1 MNILLIGRL
10 YPDTFTRHINDTL
23 LLMGH
28 NVTIFQPGL
37 KIIYSNSN
45 FVKSLLV
52 LRSATYNAVSKFQF
66 INKFESNQLV
76 EIIKKN
82 KIELTIAAHDLL
94 TPDHV
99 AAIKKITKSPVVIWF
114 PDALVNFRK
123 SMFLNAEYDF
133 LFFKDPYVVEY
144 LKNILLKNSY
154 YLPECCNPVYHKPVN
169 LTEEDKSLFKCDI
182 TTAGNLYPNRAAFF
196 TNLTKY
202 DVKIWGNPAPLWMNT
217 SKIKKMI
224 MNRYVS
230 NGDKAKAFL
239 AAKIVLNNLHPGEI
253 WGVNCRAFEI
263 PACGGF
269 QIINYRRG
277 LRQLFEIDKEVV
289 AFNNYNELIEKIEY
303 YLINETERNTIAEAG
318 KIRTNK
324 DHTYEKRLKLLID
337 TVFENKK
344 GFEFAPSDY

>member
-1 MNILLIGRL
+1 MNILLIGTL

-28 NVTIFQPGL
+28 NVTVFQPGL

-94 TPDHV
+94 TPDNV

-114 PDALVNFRK
+114 PDAIINFRK
-123 SMFLNAEYDF
+123 SMFLNADYDY
-133 LFFKDPYVVEY
+133 LFFKDPYIVDY
-144 LKNILLKNSY
+144 LKNTLVKNSY
-154 YLPECCNPVYHKPVN
+154 YLPECCNPVYHKPVD
-169 LTEEDKSLFKCDI
+169 LSDDEKAIYKCDI
-182 TTAGNLYPNRAAFF
+182 TTAGNLYPNRSEFF
-196 TNLTKY
+196 SNLTKY

-230 NGDKAKAFL
+230 NEAKAKAFF

-269 QIINYRRG
+269 QIINF
-277 LRQLFEIDKEVV
+277 RQALNPLFVLDKEVV
-289 AFNNYNELIEKIEY
+289 AFHNYHELIEKIEY
-303 YLINETERNTIAEAG
+303 YLESETERKTIAEAG
-318 KIRTNK
+318 KIRAHQ
-324 DHTYEKRLKLLID
+324 DHTYEKRLQLLLD
-337 TVFENKK
+337 TVFGNEK
-344 GFEFAPSDY
+344 GYEY